1 MKRKKTVAIRPEYT
15 RATFEVLHA
24 IRDMTPG
31 EVASKCYVSASTIY
45 KWRRGW
51 QNGGT
56 KYPQH
61 HTLLAVARV
70 AGLTFKLVPHDGK
83 EEKLPRVVDGVQVFQ

>member
-1 MKRKKTVAIRPEYT
+1 MKRRRKFINTCPEYT

-24 IRDMTPG
+24 IRDMTPA

-45 KWRRGW
+45 KWRKGW
-51 QNGGT
+51 KNGGT

-61 HTLLAVARV
+61 HTLMAVARV
-70 AGLTFKLVPHDGK
+70 AGLKFKLVPADDKTEAKVSDGI
-83 EEKLPRVVDGVQVFQ
+83 QVFQ